1 MPLTSPAPGLSDD
14 ASGLRDH
21 AYDWAL
27 VDVET
32 SGLIARRDRVLSVA
46 VVTLGPD
53 GEPTGEF
60 STLLNPGC
68 DPGPVEVHG
77 LTAERLRGAP
87 GFDQVAGRIGAMLQG
102 RVLVAH
108 NAQFDYDFLAHE
120 FARVRMWLPV
130 TQRLCTLALNRRVD
144 PPTEDLTLDSLAAHY
159 GVPRRQAHD
168 ALDDTRVLA
177 GVLRA
182 SLREAAR
189 LDLPLPLVAC
199 PPRQDPRFTPQPPK
213 TACAYRN
220 PGRLVPGGPLR
231 QGMKIAVTGQ
241 TTTSRAE
248 LVGRSVAAGLN
259 VMSSVSRHTSALVT
273 NDAASD
279 SAKAR
284 RALAENVPVIDERTF
299 LRLLDDVRPGTPH
312 ERTTPAAV
320 PSPRSEA
327 AASPRPAAAP
337 SPSPA
342 TASSPSPATAPC
354 PRPEA
359 AASPRSAAAPSPR
372 SAAAPCPSPVADPSA
387 GPAAVPSAH
396 SGVVP
401 SPRPEADPPAH
412 SGVDTSPRPAAD
424 PAGPAAPSAHSAA
437 VPSSRPEAAPPG
449 REPQRPAGEVR
460 KQPRRPR
467 PAPDGPLAGR
477 RVLVLGGTHPAAAAA
492 RSRIVELGGAAAI
505 NLSASV
511 TDVVLL
517 DGSDADRRMRRIVS
531 LAIPTHDAPWLAAP
545 DIAPVPRPAG
555 GREAAHVL
563 PRGGVVDIPAGSAPG
578 TRWTVTASWAQQTA
592 CEIDVVAFVVDEDE
606 QVSFDE
612 DFVFYGAPENPGGTV
627 RLLGDGP
634 TEQTVSIDLAA
645 LPPSSRK
652 VVVAAAIDGA
662 PTFGDVGAIH
672 VTAGP
677 GTSAAPLVQATLD
690 AATTERTMLLTELYR
705 RGPLWRL
712 RTVGQGY
719 DHGLATLARGYGVD
733 IAD

>member
-53 GEPTGEF
+53 GEPTEEF

-231 QGMKIAVTGQ
+231 QGMKIAITGQ

-259 VMSSVSRHTSALVT
+259 IMSSVSRHTSALVT

-312 ERTTPAAV
+312 ERTAPAAV
-320 PSPRSEA
+320 PSPRPEA
-327 AASPRPAAAP
+327 AA

-342 TASSPSPATAPC
+342 TASSPSPATAP
-354 PRPEA
+354 
-359 AASPRSAAAPSPR
+359 SPRSAAV
-372 SAAAPCPSPVADPSA
+372 PCPSPVADPSA

-396 SGVVP
+396 S
-401 SPRPEADPPAH
+401 
-412 SGVDTSPRPAAD
+412 
-424 PAGPAAPSAHSAA
+424 AA
-437 VPSSRPEAAPPG
+437 VPSSRPEADPPVHSGVDPSPRPEADPPG

-467 PAPDGPLAGR
+467 PAPDGPLTGR

-531 LAIPTHDAPWLAAP
+531 LALPTHDAPWLAAP

-563 PRGGVVDIPAGSAPG
+563 PRGGVVDIPDGSAPG

>member
-1 MPLTSPAPGLSDD
+1 MSLTSPAPGLSDD

-231 QGMKIAVTGQ
+231 QGMKIAITGQ

-259 VMSSVSRHTSALVT
+259 IMSSVSRHTSALVT

-312 ERTTPAAV
+312 ERTAPAAV
-320 PSPRSEA
+320 PSPRPEA
-327 AASPRPAAAP
+327 AA

-342 TASSPSPATAPC
+342 TASSPSPATAP
-354 PRPEA
+354 
-359 AASPRSAAAPSPR
+359 SPRSAAV
-372 SAAAPCPSPVADPSA
+372 PCPSPVADPSA

-396 SGVVP
+396 S
-401 SPRPEADPPAH
+401 
-412 SGVDTSPRPAAD
+412 
-424 PAGPAAPSAHSAA
+424 AA
-437 VPSSRPEAAPPG
+437 VPSSRPEADPPVHSGVDPSPRPEADPPG

-531 LAIPTHDAPWLAAP
+531 LAIPTHNAPWLAAP
-545 DIAPVPRPAG
+545 DIAPVPRPTG

-563 PRGGVVDIPAGSAPG
+563 PRGGVVDIPDGSAPG